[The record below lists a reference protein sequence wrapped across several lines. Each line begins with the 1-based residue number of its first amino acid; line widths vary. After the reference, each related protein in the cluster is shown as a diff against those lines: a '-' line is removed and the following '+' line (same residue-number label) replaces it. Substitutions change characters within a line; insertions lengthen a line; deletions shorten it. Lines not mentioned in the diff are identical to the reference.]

1 MTHYELTLPTPAGT
15 IPVVVERKRVRNFN
29 LRVRADGSVHLS
41 MPLHA
46 RLSDAEDFLMRRR
59 DWIASHVQA
68 HRERARV
75 ASTAENDGR
84 IPLWGE
90 LVALDEALA
99 RAGLAQAASAKAP
112 MAGAAAWEAEGT
124 APAASGAAL
133 AQAPAPST
141 DTAAALQALYRTE
154 MLRVLP
160 AHTRPLE
167 ERLGV
172 RAAHWQVRHMTS
184 RWGSCTPAR
193 RTIRISSTLAAYPP
207 ACLDFVITHEL
218 VHLMEP
224 SHNRRFHML
233 LDCYCPENRTLAALL
248 RTHARTVAMGQAHT

>member
-1 MTHYELTLPTPAGT
+1 MTHYELNLPTPIGALP
-15 IPVVVERKRVRNFN
+15 IIVELKRVRNFN

-90 LVALDEALA
+90 LVALDEALT
-99 RAGLAQAASAKAP
+99 RAGLAQTMGAKTQATDRAAKDAEGAAS
-112 MAGAAAWEAEGT
+112 
-124 APAASGAAL
+124 AASGATSTQAL
-133 AQAPAPST
+133 APNA
-141 DTAAALQALYRTE
+141 DRAATLQALYRRE

-160 AHTRPLE
+160 AHTEPLE

-172 RAAHWQVRHMTS
+172 HAARWQVRHMTS

-233 LDCYCPENRTLAALL
+233 LDCYCPENRALAALL
-248 RTHARTVAMGQAHT
+248 RTNARTVAMGQAHT